1 MKLLS
6 KIFVLCLVLIS
17 LTEIKA
23 QNVNQKIE
31 KVKVFG
37 NCTMCKQTI
46 ESAGSDPNISL
57 VIWDPGTKIATITYD
72 DTKTSL
78 SAILKK
84 IAKSGYSNEK
94 YKAKDSD
101 YKKLPSFS
109 NLLLSINSHQ
119 FISLIGNINI
129 YKYYIPFTKY
139 FKNNFDCNC

>member
-46 ESAGSDPNISL
+46 ESVGSDPNISL

-94 YKAKDSD
+94 YKAKDPD
-101 YKKLPSFS
+101 YKKLP
-109 NLLLSINSHQ
+109 LCCQ
-119 FISLIGNINI
+119 
-129 YKYYIPFTKY
+129 Y
-139 FKNNFDCNC
+139 